1 MFDRAREPNH
11 LFETAVSNLELVVR
25 NAFAAS
31 GVAARSADAQQI
43 TVDNDIDVGG
53 FYPGEID
60 LNNPA
65 ILAAIDVCGRAP
77 QAPRWPPVAII
88 TNHPKITVKRLAGH
102 KNSSVSKGRG
112 IQPGVWLLRL

>member
-43 TVDNDIDVGG
+43 AVDNNFDVGG
-53 FYPGEID
+53 FHSGEID
-60 LNNPA
+60 LNDPA
-65 ILAAIDVCGRAP
+65 ISAAVDVCGRAP

-88 TNHPKITVKRLAGH
+88 TNHPKITIKRLAGH
-102 KNSSVSKGRG
+102 GISSVSHVEGFN
-112 IQPGVWLLRL
+112 QGVQ